1 MTLAE
6 KHSPAR
12 ENKTSALEQFN
23 EALNKLVET
32 VEIDSQSGDYPVLSC
47 IFSEIETTSVLH
59 RQIGVVYMSII
70 AHPPRASPSLFLPQL
85 TTVSNGLSRLAPNY
99 EVLWDVDEG
108 RYVLIK
114 NIRILARQ
122 DYVSTLNAIV
132 SVSLDACEWF
142 SQVIVPDKAA

>member
-1 MTLAE
+1 
-6 KHSPAR
+6 
-12 ENKTSALEQFN
+12 
-23 EALNKLVET
+23 
-32 VEIDSQSGDYPVLSC
+32 
-47 IFSEIETTSVLH
+47 
-59 RQIGVVYMSII
+59 
-70 AHPPRASPSLFLPQL
+70 
-85 TTVSNGLSRLAPNY
+85 LAPNY

-142 SQVIVPDKAA
+142 AQVIVPDKAA